1 MKKFSVTSILS
12 IILTCS
18 VCSELVE
25 KSFDQ
30 DRKNVFVDIAK
41 KLIQS
46 DDNLMSKAI
55 IKQIEEAQNNIE
67 LSEAIDQL
75 TLIDVGI
82 NPESRVKI
90 SSTNSKI
97 TLHENVPAFFIIR
110 IDNTAGITAPLN
122 LSPIDLALDPPG
134 SADWCTIKVVNDSNF
149 SRQLNGQK
157 KEYKLMEITA
167 KFSGLREVRI
177 TGDAGQG
184 TQDLGFRATTDLILE
199 VKSKK

>member
-18 VCSELVE
+18 VCSEFAE

-30 DRKNVFVDIAK
+30 DRKNVFVGIAK

-55 IKQIEEAQNNIE
+55 IKQIEEAQNDIE

-75 TLIDVGI
+75 ALIDVGI

-90 SSTNSKI
+90 SSTKSKI
-97 TLHENVPAFFIIR
+97 SLHANEPAFFIIR

-122 LSPIDLALDPPG
+122 LSPIDLALDPPD
-134 SADWCTIKVVNDSNF
+134 SADWCIIKVVNDSNF
-149 SRQLNGQK
+149 SKQLNGQK

-167 KFSGLREVRI
+167 KFSGLKEVRI

>member
-1 MKKFSVTSILS
+1 MG
-12 IILTCS
+12 
-18 VCSELVE
+18 
-25 KSFDQ
+25 
-30 DRKNVFVDIAK
+30 IAK

-55 IKQIEEAQNNIE
+55 IKQIEEAQNNKE
-67 LSEAIDQL
+67 LSETIDKL

-90 SSTNSKI
+90 SSTKSKI
-97 TLHENVPAFFIIR
+97 SLLENEPAFFIIR

-122 LSPIDLALDPPG
+122 LSPIDLALDPPD
-134 SADWCTIKVVNDSNF
+134 SADWCTIKVVNNFNF

-184 TQDLGFRATTDLILE
+184 TQDLGFRATTDLILQ
-199 VKSKK
+199 VKSND

>member
-1 MKKFSVTSILS
+1 MKKISFTSIIS

-18 VCSELVE
+18 VCSELAE
-25 KSFDQ
+25 KSFDP
-30 DRKNVFVDIAK
+30 DRKNVFVGIAK

-55 IKQIEEAQNNIE
+55 IKEIDEAQNDIE
-67 LSEAIDQL
+67 LSEVIDQL

-90 SSTNSKI
+90 SSTKSKI
-97 TLHENVPAFFIIR
+97 SLHENEPAFFIIR

-122 LSPIDLALDPPG
+122 LSPIDLALDPPS

-149 SRQLNGQK
+149 SKQLNGQK

-199 VKSKK
+199 VKSKD

>member
-1 MKKFSVTSILS
+1 M
-12 IILTCS
+12 
-18 VCSELVE
+18 
-25 KSFDQ
+25 
-30 DRKNVFVDIAK
+30 DIAK

-46 DDNLMSKAI
+46 DDTLMSKRI

-97 TLHENVPAFFIIR
+97 SLHENEPAFFIIR

-134 SADWCTIKVVNDSNF
+134 SAGWCTIKVVNDSNF
-149 SRQLNGQK
+149 SRTTKRPK
-157 KEYKLMEITA
+157 K
-167 KFSGLREVRI
+167 RV
-177 TGDAGQG
+177 
-184 TQDLGFRATTDLILE
+184 
-199 VKSKK
+199 